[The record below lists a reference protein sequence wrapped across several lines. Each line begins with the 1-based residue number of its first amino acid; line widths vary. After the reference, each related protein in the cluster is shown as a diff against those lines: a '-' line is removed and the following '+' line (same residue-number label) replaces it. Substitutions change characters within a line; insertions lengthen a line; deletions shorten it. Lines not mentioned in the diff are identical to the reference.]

1 MGKVFIS
8 PETSSKVVDNNT
20 NDAVSGKLMVSK
32 FWGGGIILA
41 SATLLMFN

>member
-20 NDAVSGKLMVSK
+20 DDAVSGKLMVSK
-32 FWGGGIILA
+32 FWGGIILA

>member
-8 PETSSKVVDNNT
+8 TETSSKAVDNNT
-20 NDAVSGKLMVSK
+20 NDTVSGKLTVSK
-32 FWGGGIILA
+32 FWGEIILA